1 MTRSEK
7 AIVTALC
14 MVYDD
19 NKILLQNRV
28 KEDWRGITFPGG
40 HIEKEESFVRG
51 IKREIFEET
60 GLTIYNP
67 QICGIKQFQTENDE
81 RYIVLLFKTNQFDG
95 ELVSSEEGEM
105 LWIDRE
111 SLQSYP
117 IVDDFMELLKVFDNE
132 DINEMMYE
140 RRKGESDWI
149 WVMKLY

>member
-1 MTRSEK
+1 MSRNEK

-14 MVYDD
+14 MIYDD
-19 NKILLQNRV
+19 NKLLLQNRV
-28 KEDWRGITFPGG
+28 KEDWRGFTFPGG
-40 HIEKEESFVRG
+40 HIEKEESFVQG

-81 RYIVLLFKTNQFDG
+81 RYIVLLFKTGKFDG

-105 LWIDRE
+105 FWIERE
-111 SLQSYP
+111 FLQNYP
-117 IVDDFMELLKVFDNE
+117 IVDDFMDLLKVFDNK

-140 RRKGESDWI
+140 RHKGGSDWNWI
-149 WVMKLY
+149 MKLY

>member
-1 MTRSEK
+1 MSRNEK

-14 MVYDD
+14 MIYDD
-19 NKILLQNRV
+19 NKLLLQNRV
-28 KEDWRGITFPGG
+28 KKDWHGITFPGG
-40 HIEKEESFVRG
+40 HIEKEESFVQG
-51 IKREIFEET
+51 INREIFEET

-81 RYIVLLFKTNQFDG
+81 RYIVLLFKTDQFDG

-105 LWIDRE
+105 LWIERE

-117 IVDDFMELLKVFDNE
+117 IVEDFMELLKVFDNK

-140 RRKGESDWI
+140 RHKSENDWT

>member
-1 MTRSEK
+1 MSRNEK

-14 MVYDD
+14 MIYKD
-19 NKILLQNRV
+19 NKLLLQNRV

-40 HIEKEESFVRG
+40 HIEKEESFVQG

-81 RYIVLLFKTNQFDG
+81 RYIVLLFKTDQFNG

-105 LWIDRE
+105 LWIERE
-111 SLQSYP
+111 LLQSYP

-140 RRKGESDWI
+140 RHRSKNEWN

>member
-1 MTRSEK
+1 MSRNEK

-14 MVYDD
+14 MIYDN
-19 NKILLQNRV
+19 NKLLLQNRV
-28 KEDWRGITFPGG
+28 KKDWHGITFPGG
-40 HIEKEESFVRG
+40 HIEKEESFVQG

-81 RYIVLLFKTNQFDG
+81 RYIVLLFKTDQFDG

-105 LWIDRE
+105 LWIERE
-111 SLQSYP
+111 SLQNYP
-117 IVDDFMELLKVFDNE
+117 IVEDFMELLKVFDNE

-140 RRKGESDWI
+140 RHKSENDWT

>member
-7 AIVTALC
+7 AIITALC

-40 HIEKEESFVRG
+40 HIEKEESFVQG

-67 QICGIKQFQTENDE
+67 QICGVKQFQTENDE

-140 RRKGESDWI
+140 RRKGESDWT

>member
-1 MTRSEK
+1 MLRSEE

-14 MVYDD
+14 MIYDD
-19 NKILLQNRV
+19 NKLLLQNRV

-40 HIEKEESFVRG
+40 HIEKEESFVQG
-51 IKREIFEET
+51 IKREILEET

-95 ELVSSEEGEM
+95 KLISSEEGEM
-105 LWIDRE
+105 LWIERE
-111 SLQSYP
+111 FLQSYP
-117 IVDDFMELLKVFDNE
+117 IVDDFMDLLKVFDNE
-132 DINEMMYE
+132 DINEIMYE
-140 RRKGESDWI
+140 RHKDENSWV